1 MLNPVP
7 PSTGERR
14 VLSDKYK
21 QYKGIAEKLL
31 KKWQVI
37 EASEICLKVNVRDHG
52 LSPGPDA
59 QVDLYVLES

>member
-21 QYKGIAEKLL
+21 QYKGFAERNFSRNGK
-31 KKWQVI
+31 
-37 EASEICLKVNVRDHG
+37 
-52 LSPGPDA
+52 
-59 QVDLYVLES
+59 